1 MVISSD
7 KNVGI
12 KLTITVDDLTDDLTL
27 VQDTVA
33 IGNPIIGI
41 TNNSVFDGAIVEVQ
55 FAFTLNP
62 DEDDWVALRDDKLT
76 ISEPYKRFV
85 GTIQKIR
92 FKVIE
97 ATEKTN
103 LTILIQP
110 SI

>member
-1 MVISSD
+1 MTINSD
-7 KNVGI
+7 AGI

-41 TNNSVFDGAIVEVQ
+41 TNNSFFDGAIVEVQ

-62 DEDDWVALRDDKLT
+62 DEDDWIALRDDKLT
-76 ISEPYKRFV
+76 VSEPYKRFV
-85 GTIQKIR
+85 GTIQKMR
-92 FKVIE
+92 FNVIE
-97 ATEKTN
+97 ATENTN
-103 LTILIQP
+103 LTIVIQP